1 MNDKTIGII
10 GYGRFGR
17 MLHNIFA
24 KDFTVDIYDTDIS
37 SQSNI
42 RYKPLE
48 EILKISTIFLCVPI
62 SKIEDLLVNIG
73 PKFKTGTIIDVCSVK
88 KYPVELM
95 QKYLANNVN
104 IIATHPMFGPD
115 SFLSDNQKNIMMY
128 HVRGDIKIFDFWQ
141 KYFLQNSMQVQL
153 MTPDEHDRAAA
164 YSQNIT
170 HVLGRALNE
179 FNLQPSV
186 IATKGYNSLLT
197 IVNQTCN
204 DSLELFHDML
214 HYNPYS
220 ADMLQQLQ
228 DTFVLAIND
237 FRKYI

>member
-1 MNDKTIGII
+1 MVAKKIGII

-17 MLHNIFA
+17 MLHNILA
-24 KDFTVDIYDTDIS
+24 KDFTIAIYDTDPS
-37 SQSNI
+37 LQSNPD
-42 RYKPLE
+42 YEPLAS
-48 EILKISTIFLCVPI
+48 ILKIPTIFLCVPI
-62 SKIEDLLVNIG
+62 SKLDVVLADIG
-73 PKFKTGTIIDVCSVK
+73 SKFIVGTIIDVCSVK

-95 QKYLANNVN
+95 QKYLASNIN

-115 SFLSDNQKNIMMY
+115 SFFSDNQKNMMMC
-128 HVRGDIKIFDFWQ
+128 HVRGDIETFDFWRE
-141 KYFLQNSMQVQL
+141 YFTKNNIHVQL

-170 HVLGRALNE
+170 HVLGRALSNL
-179 FNLQPSV
+179 NLQPSV
-186 IATKGYNSLLT
+186 IATQGYNNLLT
-197 IVNQTCN
+197 IVKQTCN

-228 DTFVLAIND
+228 NIFLQAIAD
-237 FRKYI
+237 FNKYV